1 MMHEDRVW
9 RKREVASAEDL
20 AHKLTKTTW
29 CVCTAFAIDRYL
41 WLNDASSPDGAQEYA
56 VLLHSERDGSFV
68 QIESVAF
75 SWCSYDEVLR
85 FIEQTLRGEDDRN
98 EWARPVQPTL
108 QTAAEHG
115 RCPHC
120 A

>member
-1 MMHEDRVW
+1 MTHNDRIWCVDP
-9 RKREVASAEDL
+9 VASAEDL
-20 AHKLTKTTW
+20 ARKLAETTW
-29 CVCTAFAIDRYL
+29 CGCTAFTLDGYL
-41 WLNDASSPDGAQEYA
+41 WLNDATSPDSAQEYA
-56 VLLHSERDGSFV
+56 VLRRVDGGSYL
-68 QIESVAF
+68 QIESITF
-75 SWCSYDEVLR
+75 SWCNVRETSQYIQR
-85 FIEQTLRGEDDRN
+85 TLRGEDDRN